1 MSLSLYTPAE
11 IALELADRV
20 RDRRLARAWTQ
31 AELAERAGLALPTLK
46 LFERTGK
53 ISLDRLLRIASA
65 LGALEDFRA
74 PFAPP
79 PARSLEEIEAQTSGH
94 ERRYGRRRPRTLSTA
109 RRRRSSAGGDPATGR
124 EPDPAGGSD
133 AP

>member
-20 RDRRLARAWTQ
+20 RDRRLARGWTQ

-46 LFERTGK
+46 LFEQTGQ

-65 LGALEDFRA
+65 LGALEDFRT

-79 PARSLEEIEAQTSGH
+79 PPRSLEEIEAQTSGP
-94 ERRYGRRRPRTLSTA
+94 ERRYGRRRPRTPSAA
-109 RRRRSSAGGDPATGR
+109 RTTKPSPSRGPAHDRDT
-124 EPDPAGGSD
+124 DPAGGND

>member
-1 MSLSLYTPAE
+1 MSLSLYTPVE
-11 IALELADRV
+11 IAIGLADRV
-20 RDRRLARAWTQ
+20 RARRLARSWTQ

-46 LFERTGK
+46 LFERTGQ

-74 PFAPP
+74 AFAPP
-79 PARSLEEIEAQTSGH
+79 PPRSLEEIEAQTSRP
-94 ERRYGRRRPRTLSTA
+94 ERRYGRRRPRTPRGA
-109 RRRRSSAGGDPATGR
+109 PAEAIPGDRPAAGRDI
-124 EPDPAGGSD
+124 DLAGGSD

>member
-1 MSLSLYTPAE
+1 M
-11 IALELADRV
+11 ADRV
-20 RDRRLARAWTQ
+20 RDRRLARGWTQ

-46 LFERTGK
+46 LFERTGH

-65 LGALEDFRA
+65 LGALDDFRA

-79 PARSLEEIEAQTSGH
+79 PPRSLDEIEAQASGP
-94 ERRYGRRRPRTLSTA
+94 ERRYGRRR
-109 RRRRSSAGGDPATGR
+109 RRAPQVTRAHEQPSGGDLDSRR
-124 EPDPAGGSD
+124 EKDPDEGSD